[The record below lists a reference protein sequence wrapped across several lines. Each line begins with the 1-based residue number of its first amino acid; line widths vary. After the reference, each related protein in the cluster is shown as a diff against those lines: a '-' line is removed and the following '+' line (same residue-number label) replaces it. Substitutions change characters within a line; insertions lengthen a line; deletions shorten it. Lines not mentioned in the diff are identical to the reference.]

1 MIEKVEDKKKN
12 VECVFKEE
20 SLKSF
25 CFALLECKKETKAN
39 EVIKFYFKNY
49 NLYIGSSIQNK
60 NIVKVDEN
68 NFYPTYLNGYKGDCR
83 FIDEL
88 NDKINNDEG
97 KIRSLKLTFY
107 KKRTSTKMHISIDG
121 TYRNNK
127 IGRYK
132 IFGIV
137 VLLPI

>member
-1 MIEKVEDKKKN
+1 MDIR
-12 VECVFKEE
+12 
-20 SLKSF
+20 
-25 CFALLECKKETKAN
+25 ETA
-39 EVIKFYFKNY
+39 
-49 NLYIGSSIQNK
+49 
-60 NIVKVDEN
+60 D
-68 NFYPTYLNGYKGDCR
+68 

-127 IGRYK
+127 NRK
-132 IFGIV
+132 IQDIRHSCFVTHIKGYYYENSGKAEHNI
-137 VLLPI
+137 